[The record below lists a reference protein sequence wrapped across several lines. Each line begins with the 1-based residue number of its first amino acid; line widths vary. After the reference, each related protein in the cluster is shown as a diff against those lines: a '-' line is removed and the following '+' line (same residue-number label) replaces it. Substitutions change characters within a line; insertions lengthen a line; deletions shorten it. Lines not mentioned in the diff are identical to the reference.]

1 MRDIIKLG
9 MILGLYALVAGSA
22 LAFVNGKTM
31 PRIIQNKAAA
41 ENEARSKV
49 LPGMNGGFEFKNE
62 EGGFPYWIGWKDT
75 GKTDI
80 GGYIFIARGSGYSS
94 VIESMVGVG
103 PDGRIVSVIIM
114 SQQETPGLG
123 AKVQEIRHGE
133 SEPWFPRLFEGKS
146 MQDNVKVKQDGGTID
161 SITGATISSRT
172 VTGSINKGLVEL
184 QKIIGGGL

>member
-1 MRDIIKLG
+1 MRDIVKLG
-9 MILGLYALVAGSA
+9 MILGIYALVAGSA

-31 PRIIQNKAAA
+31 PRIIENKAAA
-41 ENEARSKV
+41 ENDARSKV
-49 LPGMNGGFEFKNE
+49 LPGMSGGFELINE
-62 EGGFPYWIGWKDT
+62 ESTFPYWIGWKDG
-75 GKTDI
+75 GKTEI

-103 PDGRIVSVIIM
+103 SDGGIVSVIIM